1 MSSSSKEAQHNQEL
15 DEMRERIRQY
25 QEQESQTAQLNR
37 DLQQEVDEFRM
48 DQQIRSSLQSPLS
61 PPPAHNLQQ
70 AMSSVATLD
79 ENKVQQLIT
88 NSQAALK
95 NELTNLMDAH
105 VSTLTQLIQAA
116 HPRPLAQPTPLGTA
130 SLGTPGLTS
139 PSIPHVLGGSQNN
152 PMVTLNDYDRA
163 VEVEQRK
170 LSDPVLTPAAIRA
183 WKLLFDVYA
192 NNPSRR
198 MTMYEA
204 FGKQSIRSLMIM
216 FPERPIPM
224 DDAQFNLYLHEKFL
238 KTTNLFSEIKL
249 AVIPTAMKK
258 ETPLTVESLH
268 TYLAGFCA
276 SISPFSD
283 EIAFRAADQ
292 DLHKTLI
299 QAFHDGIVHVAFR
312 KKLEETFCSTWPAAR
327 QNFQDCLTLTN
338 VQLALAQNKAYF
350 ASKQDVPRSNTKS
363 DYEGKKALSATT
375 TKAKKETTMDLV
387 PTISIDNPRKPPD
400 KRQHKSVDNIL
411 SGVVPKILAPCKNCR
426 QKDHLTFDCP
436 VSTCYDC
443 RDHDEDY
450 DHLQS
455 QCVHRI
461 WKENRCAKM
470 ARQAAVTVMDDYAF
484 EDSDEEHYTDDDT

>member
-1 MSSSSKEAQHNQEL
+1 
-15 DEMRERIRQY
+15 
-25 QEQESQTAQLNR
+25 
-37 DLQQEVDEFRM
+37 
-48 DQQIRSSLQSPLS
+48 
-61 PPPAHNLQQ
+61 
-70 AMSSVATLD
+70 MSSVDTLD
-79 ENKVQQLIT
+79 ETKVQQLIT
-88 NSQAALK
+88 NSQTALK

-139 PSIPHVLGGSQNN
+139 PSIQHVLGGSQNN

-163 VEVEQRK
+163 VEIEQRK

-283 EIAFRAADQ
+283 EIAFRATDQ

-350 ASKQDVPRSNTKS
+350 ASKQDNPRSNTKP
-363 DYEGKKALSATT
+363 DYEGKKALSALT
-375 TKAKKETTMDLV
+375 TKGKKETTMDLV

-400 KRQHKSVDNIL
+400 KRQHKSVDQIL
-411 SGVVPKILAPCKNCR
+411 SGVVPKLLAPCKNCR

-436 VSTCYDC
+436 LPTCYDC
-443 RDHDEDY
+443 RDNDECSY
-450 DHLQS
+450 DHFQS

-461 WKENRCAKM
+461 WKENHFAKK
-470 ARQAAVTVMDDYAF
+470 ARQAAVTVLDDYAF
-484 EDSDEEHYTDDDT
+484 DDSDEEHYTDDDT